1 GFLRG
6 RSDMADDAA
15 LIALLHVAGEHVNVL
30 IRQAYEAGQRA
41 GENAA
46 KEKVLSV
53 FGAPDPTATIETKN
67 RLRGSLAEMATVS
80 RPLREAISA
89 MNIGGEGVGP
99 KDVLEF
105 IKQQPG
111 MEFDIW
117 QIRAGIKTLEK
128 RGDLV
133 RVSRGHYR
141 PSARLLGE
149 PEGQESETPNSG
161 EPFGAPKANGAEPA
175 SP

>member
-1 GFLRG
+1 
-6 RSDMADDAA
+6 MADDAD
-15 LIALLHVAGEHVNVL
+15 LITLLHVAGEHFDVL
-30 IRQAYEAGQRA
+30 IRQAYEAGRKA

-53 FGAPDPTATIETKN
+53 FGSSGRTPTIETKN
-67 RLRGSLAEMATVS
+67 QPRGSLAEMATVS
-80 RPLREAISA
+80 RPLREAICM
-89 MNIGGEGVGP
+89 MNISREGIGP

-111 MEFDIW
+111 MKFDIW

-149 PEGQESETPNSG
+149 PEDQETETPNSG
-161 EPFGAPKANGAEPA
+161 ELFGAPKANGAEPL